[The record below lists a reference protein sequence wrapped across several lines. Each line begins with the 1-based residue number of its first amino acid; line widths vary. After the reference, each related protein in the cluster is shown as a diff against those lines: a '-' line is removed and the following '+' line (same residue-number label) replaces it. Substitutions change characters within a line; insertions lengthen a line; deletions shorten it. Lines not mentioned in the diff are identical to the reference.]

1 MKMKKIP
8 NHSLEIEQRVLEN
21 LMAIAIN
28 TDTRIQQSM
37 LKLNADCFYNP
48 CNAEIFAIIRN
59 CFNKQES
66 FGFVDI
72 LNLIPRGD
80 DSLHNTL
87 SWIIDNYR
95 QLPMSDHNLESDIDK
110 LLTLSIVR
118 RQVRLAEQAVDQATE
133 CRDVYEAQNILV
145 DKVTEIS
152 NLVYRQS
159 KHGVSNTELAEAF
172 YDGTLSNDLI
182 LPTTCNVLNQQLGGG
197 VMSKSLITIAAGAG
211 VGKTGFAIYL
221 MDAIARN
228 QPDKHSLFFSLEM
241 EAKHIWMRHVG
252 IRAGKQFDTLTKEE
266 RLSAISSC
274 LELPVNIY
282 DAASSRA
289 CNDIDFIVTTARLKA
304 MEKPISVVVVDY
316 LGLVQNKG
324 LFERNDLK
332 QSDIT
337 TKLANLALELNCV
350 VIALSQI
357 NRSSASRAKDDQCP
371 YPSDAADSSGSHRSS
386 TLWLGVDRP
395 ELYQDDP
402 CYRNQFVVKC
412 RKNRFGGIF
421 EFNLAFNEGT
431 FAEVHEGYFRKPYAA
446 KNKSPE
452 EYLFQQE

>member
-1 MKMKKIP
+1 MNQMP
-8 NHSLEIEQRVLEN
+8 NFSIEIEQRVLET
-21 LMAIAIN
+21 LMTIAIN
-28 TDTRIQQSM
+28 TDIRIQKSM
-37 LKLNADCFYNP
+37 LKLHSDCFYNP
-48 CNAEIFAIIRN
+48 DNAQIFAMIRN
-59 CFNKQES
+59 CFNKQEDFS
-66 FGFVDI
+66 FTDI
-72 LNLIPRGD
+72 LGLVPKD
-80 DSLHNTL
+80 DNSLYLALLGIVSN
-87 SWIIDNYR
+87 NR
-95 QLPMSDHNLESDIDK
+95 QLFMSDKTLESDIEK

-118 RQVRLAEQAVDQATE
+118 RQVRLAEQAAE
-133 CRDVYEAQNILV
+133 EASKCRDAFEAQNILI

-159 KHGVSNTELAEAF
+159 KHGVSNSELAEAF

-182 LPTTCNVLNQQLGGG
+182 LPTTCSSLNQALGGG

-228 QPDKHSLFFSLEM
+228 QPDQHSLFFSLEM

-252 IRAGKQFDTLTKEE
+252 IRAGKQFDVLNKEE
-266 RLSAISSC
+266 RLNAISSC
-274 LELPVNIY
+274 LELPVSIY
-282 DAASSRA
+282 DSASCRAA
-289 CNDIDFIVTTARLKA
+289 NDIDFILTTARLKA
-304 MEKPISVVVVDY
+304 MEKPISVIVVDY

-357 NRSSASRAKDDQCP
+357 NRSAASRAKDDQCP

-412 RKNRFGGIF
+412 RKNRFGGTF
-421 EFNLAFNEGT
+421 DLNFAFNEGT
-431 FAEVHEGYFRKPYAA
+431 FAEVHDGYFRKPFARQ
-446 KNKSPE
+446 KSPA
-452 EYLFQQE
+452 EYMFQQD